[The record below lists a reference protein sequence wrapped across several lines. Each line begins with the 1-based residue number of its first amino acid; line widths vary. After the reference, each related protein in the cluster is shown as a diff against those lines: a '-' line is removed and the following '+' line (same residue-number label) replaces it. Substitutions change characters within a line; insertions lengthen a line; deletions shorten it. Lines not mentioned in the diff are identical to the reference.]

1 MARPTVVVTAMRSP
15 AMISG
20 IASGTSTRQSSWR
33 SVRPMPRPASFVSS
47 GTLSRPV
54 RTLRKMI
61 RSTYAT
67 SAMVAVTKPRPVI
80 GSSRKNAAML
90 GIV

>member
-1 MARPTVVVTAMRSP
+1 MRSP

-33 SVRPMPRPASFVSS
+33 SVRPIPRPASFVSS
-47 GTLSRPV
+47 GTLSSPV

-61 RSTYAT
+61 SST
-67 SAMVAVTKPRPVI
+67 
-80 GSSRKNAAML
+80 
-90 GIV
+90 